1 VAVILLLFGL
11 ACSPDPGQGSGDSGR
26 TGPYFSDE
34 TDADADS
41 DTDSD
46 GDSDSDTDSDTDG
59 DTDADS
65 DTAPDFDC
73 KGGLPPAP
81 YDSRAIDGSAT
92 AEDLDIDNDGFIIGS
107 DRLNLYRS
115 NADGD
120 LDMILPNV
128 GNPQAIVV
136 LPSGDIVLHE
146 EANKVELVT
155 PAGDRST
162 IATDL
167 YLPYA
172 DATAAG
178 LIYASSPG
186 YNPGDPYA
194 IVRID
199 PPSKTV
205 EQILEWEDD
214 WPWGITFNEDYTALY
229 VSVVQGFDAYM
240 DGPSRIYKVPLDED
254 GDADG
259 EPELFVEFGGDSQW
273 TEGLAVDVCGNV
285 YVSLGRKIVRVS
297 KDGDTVE
304 DIWEYDDDPTFFG
317 RAISGL
323 AFGRKGKG
331 GTDPLKLYASNP
343 YGKYAMEIDVGVY
356 GKAGW

>member
-1 VAVILLLFGL
+1 MTLLLLVL
-11 ACSPDPGQGSGDSGR
+11 ACSPDSGR
-26 TGPYFSDE
+26 GPEDSRTTGPFFSDE
-34 TDADADS
+34 SDADTDGDTDTDSDSDSDADS

-46 GDSDSDTDSDTDG
+46 
-59 DTDADS
+59 TDADR
-65 DTAPDFDC
+65 DTAPDFESTE
-73 KGGLPPAP
+73 GQPPAP
-81 YDSRAIDGSAT
+81 YDSRMIEGSAT

-107 DRLNLYRS
+107 DRKNLYRS
-115 NADGD
+115 NVDGD

-136 LPSGDIVLHE
+136 LPSGDIMLHE

-155 PAGDRST
+155 PTGDRST
-162 IATDL
+162 IATNL

-172 DATAAG
+172 DANAAG
-178 LIYASSPG
+178 LIYASSPS

-194 IVRID
+194 IIRLD
-199 PPSKTV
+199 PVAKTV
-205 EQILEWEDD
+205 DQILEWEDD

-240 DGPSRIYKVPLDED
+240 DGPSRIYKVPLDAD
-254 GDADG
+254 GDVDG

-285 YVSLGRKIVRVS
+285 YVSLGRKIARVS
-297 KDGDTVE
+297 KDGETVE
-304 DIWEYDDDPTFFG
+304 TIWESDDTTTFG